1 VKQVIA
7 KVKLNPGSGGYF
19 DPITRIHLTHGSPI
33 GNVYAGMNTTGL
45 HSAVRSRRISVI
57 EGSLGVF
64 NAPFKLVKTSDGKVS
79 LVINDNKKVEAP
91 KQDKPKKET
100 KVKAEKKVEAPV
112 VEESKA
118 VEEPKEEIV
127 EATPVEEPVQE
138 TVAKDVA
145 QKKYLDAPEIGVKDK
160 EIVVEPP
167 VPEEAPG
174 EEVSEPEVEETK
186 KPSRRKKKK

>member
-1 VKQVIA
+1 MKQVIA

-79 LVINDNKKVEAP
+79 LVVNDNKKIETP
-91 KQDKPKKET
+91 KQDKPKNET
-100 KVKAEKKVEAPV
+100 KVKTEKKAEVSV
-112 VEESKA
+112 
-118 VEEPKEEIV
+118 VEEPKEEVV
-127 EATPVEEPVQE
+127 EDTPVEEPIQE
-138 TVAKDVA
+138 AVVKDMA
-145 QKKYLDAPEIGVKDK
+145 QEKYLDAPEIGAKDE
-160 EIVVEPP
+160 EIVIEPP

-174 EEVSEPEVEETK
+174 EEVSESEVEETK
-186 KPSRRKKKK
+186 KTSRRKKKK